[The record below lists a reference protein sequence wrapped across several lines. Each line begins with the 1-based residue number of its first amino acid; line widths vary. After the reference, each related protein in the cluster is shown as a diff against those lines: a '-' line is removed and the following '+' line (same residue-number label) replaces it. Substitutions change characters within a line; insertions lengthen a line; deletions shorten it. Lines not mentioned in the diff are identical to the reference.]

1 MQTADK
7 RLTLIMSWMAGIAAV
22 MIALGMPLVYFGL
35 SYQHDTASLETEAEI
50 NARIVTQLINA
61 DPEMWRFEEL
71 RLAELM
77 SRRSGEG
84 TKETRR
90 ILDTRNILIAESAEK
105 LAPPLLMR
113 SETLMDAGIV
123 VGRIEIIRSL
133 RPLLMKTVLMMVLA
147 SMLGSAV
154 FFAIRIF
161 PLRTLRRTLK
171 SLFEEKERAQ
181 VTLRSIGDGVITT
194 DTEGKV
200 VLINA
205 IAERLTGWTQR
216 EAEGKPLA
224 EVFYIINERTRERCE
239 NPVDKVLREGKIVDL
254 ANHTAL
260 IARDGAERIIAD
272 SGAPI
277 RDESGNI
284 IGVVLVFRDATEK
297 QKLEEE
303 ILKAGKLESVGI
315 LAGGIAHDF
324 NNILTAITGNI
335 SLAMRDIKP
344 SDAIFRRLVD
354 AESACLRAKE
364 LTYQLLTFSKGGAP
378 VKKTVSV
385 SEIIEDSAR
394 LALAGSNVRCKI
406 SVPDDLLPADV
417 DEGQISQVINNLL
430 INAVEAMPG
439 GGVITVRA
447 ENLTAGKGDA
457 LPLAYGKYLKISIQ
471 DQGTGILPGHLRKI
485 FDPYF
490 TTKQKGSGLGLA
502 ICYSIVKKHD
512 GHISVESVLGS
523 GTTFSIYLPA
533 SSKEP
538 ARKKDSREEP
548 IRGEGK
554 ILVMDDEAIVRDVT
568 GQILKHLGYDAEF
581 AGDGSEAIELYRKA
595 KESGKPFDLVIMD
608 LTVPGGMGG
617 KEAIHWLIEIDPDV
631 RAIVSSGYSD
641 NLVMSDFRQYGF
653 KGVVAK
659 PYKIQQLAL
668 ALHNVLND
676 RA

>member
-194 DTEGKV
+194 DAEGKV

-216 EAEGKPLA
+216 EAEGKPLT
-224 EVFYIINERTRERCE
+224 EVFYIINEKTRERCE

-617 KEAIHWLIEIDPDV
+617 KEAILRLIEIDPDV

-668 ALHNVLND
+668 ALYNVLND

>member
-194 DTEGKV
+194 DAEGKV

-668 ALHNVLND
+668 ALYNVLND

>member
-161 PLRTLRRTLK
+161 PLRTLRLALK

-194 DTEGKV
+194 DAEGKV

-216 EAEGKPLA
+216 EAEGKPLT
-224 EVFYIINERTRERCE
+224 EVFYIINEKTRERCE

-617 KEAIHWLIEIDPDV
+617 KEAILRLIEIDPDV

>member
-22 MIALGMPLVYFGL
+22 MIALGMPFVYFGL

-133 RPLLMKTVLMMVLA
+133 RPLLMKTVLMTVLA

-568 GQILKHLGYDAEF
+568 GQILKHLGYDVEF
-581 AGDGSEAIELYRKA
+581 AGDGFEAIELYRKA
-595 KESGKPFDLVIMD
+595 KESGRPFDLVIMD

-617 KEAIHWLIEIDPDV
+617 KEAILRLIEIDPDV

-668 ALHNVLND
+668 ALYNVLND

>member
-617 KEAIHWLIEIDPDV
+617 KEAILRLIEIDPDV

>member
-161 PLRTLRRTLK
+161 PLRTLRLALK

-194 DTEGKV
+194 DAEGKV

-216 EAEGKPLA
+216 EAEGKPLT
-224 EVFYIINERTRERCE
+224 EVFYIINEKTRERCE

-568 GQILKHLGYDAEF
+568 GQILKHLGYDVEF

-617 KEAIHWLIEIDPDV
+617 KEAILRLIEIDPDV

>member
-1 MQTADK
+1 
-7 RLTLIMSWMAGIAAV
+7 MAGIAAV
-22 MIALGMPLVYFGL
+22 VVAIAMPIVYFGL
-35 SYQHDTASLETEAEI
+35 SYQREAATLMTEAEI
-50 NARIVTQLINA
+50 NARIVTQLVNA
-61 DPEMWRFEEL
+61 NPEMWRFEEL
-71 RLAELM
+71 RLVELM
-77 SRRSGEG
+77 SRRPGKG

-90 ILDTRNILIAESAEK
+90 ILDIKNILIAESAEK
-105 LAPPLLMR
+105 LDSPVLMR
-113 SETLMDAGIV
+113 SEALMDAGTV
-123 VGRIEIIRSL
+123 VGKIEITRSL
-133 RPLLMKTVLMMVLA
+133 RPLLIKTVLMA
-147 SMLGSAV
+147 FIGSMLGLPV
-154 FFAIRIF
+154 FFVIRIF
-161 PLRTLRRTLK
+161 PLRALRRTLK

-181 VTLRSIGDGVITT
+181 VTLRSIGDGVIST
-194 DTEGKV
+194 DSEGKV

-216 EAEGKPLA
+216 EAEGKPLT
-224 EVFYIINERTRERCE
+224 EVFHIINEKTRERCE
-239 NPVDKVLREGKIVDL
+239 NPVDKVLQEGKIVDL

-284 IGVVLVFRDATEK
+284 IGVVLVFRDNTEK
-297 QKLEEE
+297 KKMEEE

-344 SDAIFRRLVD
+344 ADEIFRRLAD
-354 AESACLRAKE
+354 AESACMRAKD
-364 LTYQLLTFSKGGAP
+364 LTYQLLTFAKGGAP
-378 VKKTVSV
+378 VRKVVSL
-385 SEIIEDSAR
+385 SEIMEDSSR
-394 LALAGSNVRCKI
+394 LALAGSNVRCSI
-406 SVPDDLLPADV
+406 SMPDELLPADV
-417 DEGQISQVINNLL
+417 DEGQISRVINNLL

-439 GGVITVRA
+439 GGVITVRV
-447 ENLTAGKGDA
+447 ENVMVSKGNAIPLAAGK
-457 LPLAYGKYLKISIQ
+457 YIKISIQ
-471 DQGTGILPGHLRKI
+471 DQGTGIPPGHLQKI

-512 GHISVESVLGS
+512 GHISAESELGR

-533 SSKEP
+533 SSKELP
-538 ARKKDSREEP
+538 GKKVSREEP

-554 ILVMDDEAIVRDVT
+554 ILVMDDEAVVRDVT
-568 GQILKHLGYDAEF
+568 GQILKHLGYDVEF
-581 AGDGSEAIELYRKA
+581 AADGSEAIELYRKA
-595 KESGKPFDLVIMD
+595 DEAGKAFDLVIMD

-617 KEAIHWLIEIDPDV
+617 KEAIVRLIEIDPEV

-659 PYKIQQLAL
+659 PYQIQQLAL
-668 ALHNVLND
+668 VLYNVLNN
-676 RA
+676 RT

>member
-22 MIALGMPLVYFGL
+22 VIALGMPLVYFGL
-35 SYQHDTASLETEAEI
+35 SYQHESAALATEAEI

-61 DPEMWRFEEL
+61 NPEMWRFEEL
-71 RLAELM
+71 RLVELM
-77 SRRSGEG
+77 SRRPGKG

-90 ILDTRNILIAESAEK
+90 ILDIRNILIAESAEK
-105 LAPPLLMR
+105 LDPPVLMR
-113 SETLMDAGIV
+113 SEALLDAGV
-123 VGRIEIIRSL
+123 VAGRMEITRSL
-133 RPLLMKTVLMMVLA
+133 RPLLMKTVLMAVLG
-147 SMLGSAV
+147 SMLGSTV
-154 FFAIRIF
+154 FFAIRVF
-161 PLRTLRRTLK
+161 PLRALREALG
-171 SLFEEKERAQ
+171 SLYEEKERAQ

-194 DTEGKV
+194 DAEGKV
-200 VLINA
+200 VLING

-216 EAEGKPLA
+216 EAEGKPLT
-224 EVFYIINERTRERCE
+224 EVFHIINEKTRERCE

-260 IARDGAERIIAD
+260 IARDGTERIIAD

-277 RDESGNI
+277 RDERGKI

-297 QKLEEE
+297 QKMEEE

-335 SLAMRDIKP
+335 SLAMRDVKP
-344 SDAIFRRLVD
+344 ADAIFRRLAD
-354 AESACLRAKE
+354 AESACMRAKD

-378 VKKTVSV
+378 VKKTVSI

-394 LALAGSNVRCKI
+394 LALAGSNVRCTI
-406 SVPDDLLPADV
+406 SMPDDLLPADV

-457 LPLAYGKYLKISIQ
+457 LPLAYGRYIKISIQ
-471 DQGTGILPGHLRKI
+471 DQGTGIPPGHLQKI

-533 SSKEP
+533 SSNEIP
-538 ARKKDSREEP
+538 RKKDSREEP
-548 IRGEGK
+548 IRGAGK

-568 GQILKHLGYDAEF
+568 GQILKHLGYDVEF

-617 KEAIHWLIEIDPDV
+617 KEAIRRLIEIDPDV
-631 RAIVSSGYSD
+631 RAIVSSGYAD

-668 ALHNVLND
+668 VLQNVLKN
-676 RA
+676 RT

>member
-161 PLRTLRRTLK
+161 PLRTLRLALK

-216 EAEGKPLA
+216 EAEGKPLT
-224 EVFYIINERTRERCE
+224 EVFYIINEKTRERCE

>member
-194 DTEGKV
+194 DAEGKV

-216 EAEGKPLA
+216 EAEGKPLT
-224 EVFYIINERTRERCE
+224 EVFYIINEKTRERCE

-568 GQILKHLGYDAEF
+568 GRILKHLGYDVEF

>member
-22 MIALGMPLVYFGL
+22 AVALAMPLVYFGL
-35 SYQHDTASLETEAEI
+35 SYQHESAALATEAEI

-61 DPEMWRFEEL
+61 NPEMWRFEEL
-71 RLAELM
+71 RLVELM

-90 ILDTRNILIAESAEK
+90 ILDARNILIAESAEK

-113 SETLMDAGIV
+113 SEALMDAGVV
-123 VGRIEIIRSL
+123 VGRIEIARSL
-133 RPLLMKTVLMMVLA
+133 RPLLMKTALMAVLA

-161 PLRTLRRTLK
+161 PLRALRRALK

-194 DTEGKV
+194 DAEGKV
-200 VLINA
+200 VLINL

-216 EAEGKPLA
+216 DAEGKPLT
-224 EVFYIINERTRERCE
+224 EVFHIINETTRERCE

-260 IARDGAERIIAD
+260 IARDGTERSIAD

-297 QKLEEE
+297 KKMEEE
-303 ILKAGKLESVGI
+303 LLKAGKLESVGI

-344 SDAIFRRLVD
+344 ADAIFRRLAD
-354 AESACLRAKE
+354 AESACMRAKD

-394 LALAGSNVRCKI
+394 LALAGSNVRCTI
-406 SVPDDLLPADV
+406 SMPDDLLPADV
-417 DEGQISQVINNLL
+417 DEGQISQAVSNLL

-447 ENLTAGKGDA
+447 EKLTAGKGDA
-457 LPLAYGKYLKISIQ
+457 LPLAYGKYIKISIQ
-471 DQGTGILPGHLRKI
+471 DQGTGIPPGHLQKI

-568 GQILKHLGYDAEF
+568 GQILKHLGYDVEF
-581 AGDGSEAIELYRKA
+581 AGDGFEAIELYRKA
-595 KESGKPFDLVIMD
+595 KESGRPFDLVIMD

-617 KEAIHWLIEIDPDV
+617 KEAILRLIEIDPDV

-659 PYKIQQLAL
+659 PYKIRQLAL
-668 ALHNVLND
+668 ALHNALNN

>member
-22 MIALGMPLVYFGL
+22 MIALGMPFVYFGL

-133 RPLLMKTVLMMVLA
+133 RPLLMKTVLMTVLA

-161 PLRTLRRTLK
+161 PLRTLRLALK

-194 DTEGKV
+194 DT
-200 VLINA
+200 
-205 IAERLTGWTQR
+205 
-216 EAEGKPLA
+216 
-224 EVFYIINERTRERCE
+224 
-239 NPVDKVLREGKIVDL
+239 EGKIVDL

-344 SDAIFRRLVD
+344 SDAIFRR
-354 AESACLRAKE
+354 
-364 LTYQLLTFSKGGAP
+364 
-378 VKKTVSV
+378 
-385 SEIIEDSAR
+385 
-394 LALAGSNVRCKI
+394 
-406 SVPDDLLPADV
+406 
-417 DEGQISQVINNLL
+417 
-430 INAVEAMPG
+430 
-439 GGVITVRA
+439 
-447 ENLTAGKGDA
+447 
-457 LPLAYGKYLKISIQ
+457 
-471 DQGTGILPGHLRKI
+471 
-485 FDPYF
+485 
-490 TTKQKGSGLGLA
+490 
-502 ICYSIVKKHD
+502 
-512 GHISVESVLGS
+512 
-523 GTTFSIYLPA
+523 
-533 SSKEP
+533 
-538 ARKKDSREEP
+538 
-548 IRGEGK
+548 
-554 ILVMDDEAIVRDVT
+554 
-568 GQILKHLGYDAEF
+568 
-581 AGDGSEAIELYRKA
+581 
-595 KESGKPFDLVIMD
+595 
-608 LTVPGGMGG
+608 
-617 KEAIHWLIEIDPDV
+617 
-631 RAIVSSGYSD
+631 
-641 NLVMSDFRQYGF
+641 
-653 KGVVAK
+653 
-659 PYKIQQLAL
+659 
-668 ALHNVLND
+668 
-676 RA
+676 